1 MPDPASGASARL
13 HPAGGASAS
22 PTPFPAPL
30 ALTAKIYGRGIK
42 RTADGI
48 IYTEDNKIIAV
59 HYAFYKPNGKK
70 QRTVD
75 QAETG
80 LKVARKTLYQWR
92 KQLPLAAG
100 DVQTLPAGA
109 VMTKTVA
116 AIPARTD
123 ESNLEV
129 FRTPAYTAPST
140 TSIRPDGLGPGAE
153 VVDTTAAI
161 HPGFVSPDLVEQL
174 RKIDHAIGLTEAEK
188 DHLAVRIDKDVG
200 KAAEPFVSERVKIAV
215 QTKLNSLDPGDRAPD
230 LTSRREWYDDCLL
243 VDPDIPASR
252 TKGLTAEKQC
262 GLLKHAFSDLKI
274 ATIQIIAPTISS
286 ALASLRVD
294 VAALGT
300 EMRHGME
307 DTREALGKVVGK
319 LEDLISS
326 RGNRD
331 VELAALESSCS
342 AVLTRVQTMRIGIGT
357 TRSSSSSSSSSSS
370 GSPNPTSS
378 STRLLLGSE
387 SITATATVAAPSSG
401 VITTGKQRILVWP
414 PTVVALW
421 ELWVKGEDGQ
431 QPLKDLDAQ
440 RDPFCTKDNSAR
452 TLMKRIRKIVNAV
465 VELSGGDHA
474 RAGKVAAVMD
484 EMRNRGDNQKELGL
498 RSLSDILTKLTTN
511 SDWMTGTRT
520 KLGLV

>member
-1 MPDPASGASARL
+1 MGRAGDMRGAKLRHFYISDLPRSEPQKCVVVVQSIFEGKTNKDGRPERGVVARAKDVESC
-13 HPAGGASAS
+13 PVGA
-22 PTPFPAPL
+22 L
-30 ALTAKIYGRGIK
+30 AL
-42 RTADGI
+42 
-48 IYTEDNKIIAV
+48 
-59 HYAFYKPNGKK
+59 AFFE
-70 QRTVD
+70 RFH
-75 QAETG
+75 
-80 LKVARKTLYQWR
+80 
-92 KQLPLAAG
+92 
-100 DVQTLPAGA
+100 VQ
-109 VMTKTVA
+109 
-116 AIPARTD
+116 
-123 ESNLEV
+123 
-129 FRTPAYTAPST
+129 
-140 TSIRPDGLGPGAE
+140 
-153 VVDTTAAI
+153 
-161 HPGFVSPDLVEQL
+161 
-174 RKIDHAIGLTEAEK
+174 
-188 DHLAVRIDKDVG
+188 
-200 KAAEPFVSERVKIAV
+200 
-215 QTKLNSLDPGDRAPD
+215 GDRAPD

>member
-215 QTKLNSLDPGDRAPD
+215 QTKLNSLDPGILGVLNQLRAGENIPSSPSSSEEALVTEQKLVTFLNCYVLRKNPWLGHEGID
-230 LTSRREWYDDCLL
+230 TNIKATTNLWQCQKLVGKNQHPSPREGLLVRAYLDAIARSRVSLRALKYDD
-243 VDPDIPASR
+243 DYAH
-252 TKGLTAEKQC
+252 AQKQLY
-262 GLLKHAFSDLKI
+262 GAHVS
-274 ATIQIIAPTISS
+274 
-286 ALASLRVD
+286 
-294 VAALGT
+294 
-300 EMRHGME
+300 
-307 DTREALGKVVGK
+307 
-319 LEDLISS
+319 
-326 RGNRD
+326 N
-331 VELAALESSCS
+331 
-342 AVLTRVQTMRIGIGT
+342 
-357 TRSSSSSSSSSSS
+357 SS
-370 GSPNPTSS
+370 GSTPSW
-378 STRLLLGSE
+378 G
-387 SITATATVAAPSSG
+387 APE
-401 VITTGKQRILVWP
+401 IC
-414 PTVVALW
+414 
-421 ELWVKGEDGQ
+421 E
-431 QPLKDLDAQ
+431 AQ
-440 RDPFCTKDNSAR
+440 N
-452 TLMKRIRKIVNAV
+452 
-465 VELSGGDHA
+465 
-474 RAGKVAAVMD
+474 
-484 EMRNRGDNQKELGL
+484 
-498 RSLSDILTKLTTN
+498 
-511 SDWMTGTRT
+511 
-520 KLGLV
+520 